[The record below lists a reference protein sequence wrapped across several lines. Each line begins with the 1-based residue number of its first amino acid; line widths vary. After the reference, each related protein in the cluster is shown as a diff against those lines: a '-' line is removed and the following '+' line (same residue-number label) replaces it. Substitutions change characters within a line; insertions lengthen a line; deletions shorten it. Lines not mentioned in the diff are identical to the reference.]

1 MLRNYI
7 RSSDTLSIIARVAK
21 ENAKGHVAG
30 YVLAGFCLVIIAAT
44 TAFSA
49 WIMRILVDDVFV
61 DHNLQTAY
69 IISGSVFV
77 VYLIKGAA
85 SYVQDV
91 QLNKIANNIVASYQ
105 TKIFRHLL
113 KLGLG
118 YYHKTR
124 SAYLVGQINQN
135 IAGVRNLLNMLV
147 TVVLRDFLSV
157 IALLGVMIYRDP
169 LLSLLS
175 LMIAPPVIILVAR
188 FKRRVKRIAR
198 QGVDINSKVASSM
211 QEATQ
216 GIQIVKAF
224 TMEAQLGQKVE
235 NLAAAAEERANKM
248 ARITART
255 SPLMET
261 LGGIAVAGVVAY
273 SSYNVIILGGSPG
286 DMMSFLTAML
296 LAYEPAKR
304 LARLNV
310 NLERS
315 LVDARMIYEVLD
327 TPLHQ
332 SDKPEAKPFVLGS
345 GEIQFEGVNFSYDT
359 NEDDSS
365 PVIEEM
371 SFTAK
376 SGETTALIGPSG
388 GGKSTIISLLQ
399 RFHDL
404 DAGAIKIDGQNIR
417 DIQIA
422 TLRHHIAYVS
432 QQPFLFEGTIADN
445 LRYARPGASMD
456 ELVEAAKLAQA
467 HDFILASS
475 LGYESPVGENGVTLS
490 GGQRQRL
497 SIARAILRDAP
508 ILLLDEATSAL
519 DNESEA
525 LVQSA
530 LESVMKNRT
539 TIVIAHRLSTIAN
552 ADSILVIEKGK
563 VVDSGTHAELAARK
577 SGIYAR
583 YNSLQAAGLSNFDH
597 KDNTGEPLAVDQQK
611 NTSQHFEKT

>member
-21 ENAKGHVAG
+21 ENATGHVAG
-30 YVLAGFCLVIIAAT
+30 YVIAGCCLVIIAAT

-49 WIMRILVDDVFV
+49 WIIRILVDDVFV

-69 IISGSVFV
+69 IISGSIFV

-85 SYVQDV
+85 TYVQDV
-91 QLNKIANNIVASYQ
+91 QLNKIANNIVANYQ
-105 TKIFRHLL
+105 TRVFRHLL

-118 YYHKTR
+118 YYYKTR

-157 IALLGVMIYRDP
+157 IALLAVMIYRDP

-175 LMIAPPVIILVAR
+175 LIIAPPVIIMVAR
-188 FKRRVKRIAR
+188 FKLRVKRIAR
-198 QGVDINSKVASSM
+198 QSVDINSRVASSM

-224 TMEAQLGQKVE
+224 TMEEQLGRKVK

-273 SSYNVIILGGSPG
+273 SSYNVIVLDGSPG

-327 TPLHQ
+327 TPLLQ
-332 SDKPEAKPFVLGS
+332 SDKSDAKIFALGS
-345 GEIQFEGVNFSYDT
+345 GEIRFEAVEFSYDSA
-359 NEDDSS
+359 DSDTGT
-365 PVIEEM
+365 VIEKM
-371 SFTAK
+371 SFVAK
-376 SGETTALIGPSG
+376 AGETTALVGPSG

-404 DAGAIKIDGQNIR
+404 DGGTINIDDQDIKDIKIASMRQ
-417 DIQIA
+417 
-422 TLRHHIAYVS
+422 HIAYVS

-445 LRYARPGASMD
+445 LRYARPDASME
-456 ELVEAAKLAQA
+456 ELIKAAKLAQA

-475 LGYESPVGENGVTLS
+475 QGYDSQVGENGVTLS

-497 SIARAILRDAP
+497 SIARAILRNAP

-530 LESVMKNRT
+530 LETVMKNRT

-552 ADSILVIEKGK
+552 ADTILVIEKGK

-583 YNSLQAAGLSNFDH
+583 YNSLQAAGLSSLDG
-597 KDNTGEPLAVDQQK
+597 KDSELSAGAQSSNA
-611 NTSQHFEKT
+611 SQHYEKT

>member
-1 MLRNYI
+1 M
-7 RSSDTLSIIARVAK
+7 AR
-21 ENAKGHVAG
+21 ENAKGHITGYIIAG
-30 YVLAGFCLVIIAAT
+30 ICLIIIAAT

-49 WIMRILVDDVFV
+49 WVIRILVDDVFV
-61 DHNLQTAY
+61 EQKLTTAY
-69 IISGSVFV
+69 YISATVFV

-85 SYVQDV
+85 SYIQDV
-91 QLNKIANNIVASYQ
+91 QLNKIANNIVAKYQ
-105 TKIFRHLL
+105 NRIFGHLL

-135 IAGVRNLLNMLV
+135 ITGVRNLLNMLI
-147 TVVLRDFLSV
+147 TVFLRDLLSV
-157 IALLGVMIYRDP
+157 IALCAVMIYRDP
-169 LLSLLS
+169 FLAAMSLL
-175 LMIAPPVIILVAR
+175 IAPPVIILVAR
-188 FKRRVKRIAR
+188 YKRKVKRIAR
-198 QGVDINSKVASSM
+198 QGVDLNSRVASTM

-224 TMEAQLGQKVE
+224 TMEAQLAEKVRV
-235 NLAAAAEERANKM
+235 LAATAEERANKM

-261 LGGIAVAGVVAY
+261 LGGMAVAGVVAY
-273 SSYNVIILGGSPG
+273 SSYRVIILGGSPG

-315 LVDARMIYEVLD
+315 LVDARMIYEILD

-332 SDKPEAKPFVLGS
+332 RDRPGAKPFKLGA
-345 GEIQFEGVNFSYDT
+345 GEVRFENVSFSYAA
-359 NEDDSS
+359 EDEEQGS
-365 PVIEEM
+365 VIQNL
-371 SFTAK
+371 SFTAEAGK
-376 SGETTALIGPSG
+376 TTALVGPSG
-388 GGKSTIISLLQ
+388 GGKSTIIALLQ

-404 DAGAIKIDGQNIR
+404 DSGSILIDGQ
-417 DIQIA
+417 DIKEIKIA
-422 TLRHHIAYVS
+422 SLRHHIAYVS
-432 QQPFLFEGTIADN
+432 QQPLLFEGSIADN
-445 LRYARPGASMD
+445 LRYARPDATTD
-456 ELVEAAKLAQA
+456 DLVKAAKLAQA
-467 HDFILASS
+467 HDFILATPQ
-475 LGYESPVGENGVTLS
+475 GYESAVGENGVNLS

-497 SIARAILRDAP
+497 SIARAILRNAP

-525 LVQSA
+525 LVQAA
-530 LESVMKNRT
+530 LESIMKDRT

-552 ADSILVIEKGK
+552 ADAIMVVENGK
-563 VVDSGTHAELAARK
+563 VVDQGTHDELSKRV

-583 YNSLQAAGLSNFDH
+583 YNSLQSVNGTDASINSKRTRSKKG
-597 KDNTGEPLAVDQQK
+597 AVL
-611 NTSQHFEKT
+611 EKKRLPV

>member
-1 MLRNYI
+1 MFKNYI
-7 RSSDTLSIIARVAK
+7 QSSDSLSIIFRVAK

-30 YVLAGFCLVIIAAT
+30 YVIAGICLILIAAS

-49 WIMRILVDDVFV
+49 WVMRILVDDVFV
-61 DHNLQTAY
+61 DHKLETAY
-69 IISGSVFV
+69 WISGSVFV

-85 SYVQDV
+85 TYVQDV
-91 QLNKIANNIVASYQ
+91 QLNKIANNIVAEYQ
-105 TKIFRHLL
+105 TRLFKHLI
-113 KLGLG
+113 KLGLS
-118 YYHKTR
+118 YFHKTR

-157 IALLGVMIYRDP
+157 VALLAVMIYRDP
-169 LLSLLS
+169 VLSAACLL
-175 LMIAPPVIILVAR
+175 IAPPVIVLVAR

-198 QGVDINSKVASSM
+198 HGVDLNARVASSM

-224 TMEAQLGQKVE
+224 TMEQQLGQKVKD
-235 NLAAAAEERANKM
+235 LAAAAEERANKM

-261 LGGIAVAGVVAY
+261 LGGVAVAGVVAY
-273 SSYNVIILGGSPG
+273 SSYNVIVLGGSTG
-286 DMMSFLTAML
+286 NMMSFLTAML

-327 TPLHQ
+327 TPIHQ
-332 SDKPEAKPFVLGS
+332 RDKLDAQLFVPGS
-345 GEIQFEGVNFSYDT
+345 GKIQFESVDFSYDT
-359 NEDDSS
+359 SEGAG
-365 PVIEEM
+365 PIIKKL

-376 SGETTALIGPSG
+376 AGKTTALVGPSG
-388 GGKSTIISLLQ
+388 GGKSTIISLIQ
-399 RFHDL
+399 RFHDV
-404 DAGAIKIDGQNIR
+404 DAGTIKIDDQ
-417 DIQIA
+417 DITSIKIA
-422 TLRHHIAYVS
+422 SLRQHIAYVS

-456 ELVEAAKLAQA
+456 ELINAAKLAQA
-467 HDFILASS
+467 HDFILAAPQ
-475 LGYESPVGENGVTLS
+475 GYDSPIGENGVTLS

-497 SIARAILRDAP
+497 SIARAILRNAP

-525 LVQSA
+525 LVQAA
-530 LESVMKNRT
+530 LESIMKGRT
-539 TIVIAHRLSTIAN
+539 TIVIAHRLSTISN
-552 ADSILVIEKGK
+552 ADTIYVIDNGE
-563 VVDSGTHAELAARK
+563 VADSGTHSDLVARG

-583 YNSLQAAGLSNFDH
+583 YNSLQAAGIS
-597 KDNTGEPLAVDQQK
+597 ELAR
-611 NTSQHFEKT
+611 

>member
-1 MLRNYI
+1 MSSKIKNLI
-7 RSSDTLSIIARVAK
+7 RASDTLSIISRVAK
-21 ENAKGHVAG
+21 ENSKGHIGG
-30 YVLAGFCLVIIAAT
+30 YVIAGICLVVIAAT

-49 WIMRILVDDVFV
+49 WIIRILVDDVFV
-61 DHNLQTAY
+61 EHKLTTAY
-69 IISGSVFV
+69 YISASVFV

-85 SYVQDV
+85 SYIQDV

-105 TKIFRHLL
+105 NKIFNHLL

-124 SAYLVGQINQN
+124 SAYLIGQINQN
-135 IAGVRNLLNMLV
+135 ITGVRNLLNMLI
-147 TVVLRDFLSV
+147 TVVLRDLLSV
-157 IALLGVMIYRDP
+157 IALSAVMIYRDP
-169 LLSLLS
+169 FLAAMSLLIS
-175 LMIAPPVIILVAR
+175 PPVIILVAR
-188 FKRRVKRIAR
+188 YKRKVKRIAR
-198 QGVDINSKVASSM
+198 QGVDINARVASTM

-224 TMEAQLGQKVE
+224 TMEAQLSEKVKK
-235 NLAAAAEERANKM
+235 LAASAEERANKM

-273 SSYNVIILGGSPG
+273 SSYRVITLGGSPG

-327 TPLHQ
+327 TPLHLR
-332 SDKPEAKPFVLGS
+332 DLPDAKSFKLGA
-345 GEIQFEGVNFSYDT
+345 GEVRFENVEFSYDIE
-359 NEDDSS
+359 EDEPGS
-365 PVIEEM
+365 VIEGL
-371 SFTAK
+371 SFVAK
-376 SGETTALIGPSG
+376 AGKTTALVGPSG

-399 RFHDL
+399 RFHDV
-404 DAGAIKIDGQNIR
+404 DSGAIYIDGQDIR
-417 DIQIA
+417 GIKIA
-422 TLRHHIAYVS
+422 SLRRHIAYVS
-432 QQPFLFEGTIADN
+432 QQPLLFEGSIADN
-445 LRYARPGASMD
+445 LRYARPEASTE

-467 HDFILASS
+467 HEFILATPQ
-475 LGYESPVGENGVTLS
+475 GYDSAVGENGVNLS

-497 SIARAILRDAP
+497 SIARAILRNAP

-525 LVQSA
+525 LVQAA
-530 LESVMKNRT
+530 LESIMKDRT

-552 ADSILVIEKGK
+552 ADTIMVVDKGK
-563 VVDSGTHAELAARK
+563 VVDEGTHEEL
-577 SGIYAR
+577 STQVTGIYAR
-583 YNSLQAAGLSNFDH
+583 YNSLQSVGG
-597 KDNTGEPLAVDQQK
+597 TGEIEK
-611 NTSQHFEKT
+611 NDSTSSAHDSDLDKKRMPV

>member
-1 MLRNYI
+1 MLKNYI

-21 ENAKGHVAG
+21 ENAKGHVTG
-30 YVLAGFCLVIIAAT
+30 YVLAGICLIIIAAA
-44 TAFSA
+44 TAFTA

-77 VYLIKGAA
+77 VFLIKGAA
-85 SYVQDV
+85 SYIQDV

-118 YYHKTR
+118 YYHNTR

-147 TVVLRDFLSV
+147 TVVLRDLLSV
-157 IALLGVMIYRDP
+157 IALLAVMIYRDP

-188 FKRRVKRIAR
+188 YKRRVKRIAR
-198 QGVDINSKVASSM
+198 QGVDINSRVASSM

-224 TMEAQLGQKVE
+224 TMEEQLGRKVE
-235 NLAAAAEERANKM
+235 DLAIAAEERANKM

-332 SDKPEAKPFVLGS
+332 SDKPDAKPFVLGK
-345 GEIQFEGVNFSYDT
+345 GEISLEGVDFSYGSADSDT
-359 NEDDSS
+359 ST
-365 PVIEEM
+365 VIENM
-371 SFTAK
+371 SFVANA
-376 SGETTALIGPSG
+376 GETTALVGPSG

-404 DAGAIKIDGQNIR
+404 DAGTIKIDGQ
-417 DIQIA
+417 DIKGIKIA
-422 TLRHHIAYVS
+422 TLRRHIAYVS

-445 LRYARPGASMD
+445 LRYARPNASMD
-456 ELVEAAKLAQA
+456 ELIEAAKLAQA
-467 HDFILASS
+467 HEFILASPQ
-475 LGYESPVGENGVTLS
+475 GYESPVGENGVTLS

-530 LESVMKNRT
+530 LETVMKDRT

-552 ADSILVIEKGK
+552 ADTILVIEKGK
-563 VVDSGTHAELAARK
+563 VVDSGTHTELAARK

-583 YNSLQAAGLSNFDH
+583 YNFLQAAGLSYLEH
-597 KDNTGEPLAVDQQK
+597 EDNGSEDSSKAQSTT
-611 NTSQHFEKT
+611 TSQHFEKT